1 MILDT
6 VSEAY
11 INKPRRCL
19 EMEKCIERLR
29 KKYTG
34 NNDLDTALASNAL
47 QTIASDAD
55 WLKWQ
60 KLLEDEFG
68 FYSVSLN
75 LDFAMATPNAY
86 TIPVHIAIDSW
97 PKLRKSLTV
106 NKNFIKYD
114 KKDEVCTYIAITPE
128 LLFSSI
134 LTPSEVLSII
144 LHEVGHNFEYPILV
158 TMQPIN
164 VMYVLSTMFNS
175 LSSGNIA
182 LYPMIFTSICTPG
195 QKLKNDIKKYI
206 QRNKNIQ
213 IAVDLFDVIR
223 TLPIRILS
231 VFLMAIAPILNA
243 FGLGKIVSYLI
254 TLAKPDT
261 FVQNLIFGS
270 LSFKSEKVADQF
282 VAIVGYGPEMATALN
297 KLNYTTDYVGVSEAL
312 AKIPLIGH
320 MMGLNQFIF
329 EHIASVFDGHP
340 DINTRC
346 LSLVKILEKD
356 LDDPRVDAKTKELVK
371 RDIKLIYDAVGEFKQ
386 GNVNLRTN
394 DDKTNYEMET
404 KGLLNDMTNFFLGSY
419 GDIRSV
425 ILDKVI
431 GGSSE
436 IHDSLEKKK
445 RGESW
450 F

>member
-1 MILDT
+1 MILDA

-182 LYPMIFTSICTPG
+182 LYPMIFTSICTP
-195 QKLKNDIKKYI
+195 
-206 QRNKNIQ
+206 
-213 IAVDLFDVIR
+213 
-223 TLPIRILS
+223 
-231 VFLMAIAPILNA
+231 
-243 FGLGKIVSYLI
+243 
-254 TLAKPDT
+254 
-261 FVQNLIFGS
+261 
-270 LSFKSEKVADQF
+270 
-282 VAIVGYGPEMATALN
+282 
-297 KLNYTTDYVGVSEAL
+297 
-312 AKIPLIGH
+312 
-320 MMGLNQFIF
+320 
-329 EHIASVFDGHP
+329 
-340 DINTRC
+340 
-346 LSLVKILEKD
+346 
-356 LDDPRVDAKTKELVK
+356 
-371 RDIKLIYDAVGEFKQ
+371 
-386 GNVNLRTN
+386 
-394 DDKTNYEMET
+394 
-404 KGLLNDMTNFFLGSY
+404 
-419 GDIRSV
+419 
-425 ILDKVI
+425 
-431 GGSSE
+431 
-436 IHDSLEKKK
+436 
-445 RGESW
+445 
-450 F
+450 